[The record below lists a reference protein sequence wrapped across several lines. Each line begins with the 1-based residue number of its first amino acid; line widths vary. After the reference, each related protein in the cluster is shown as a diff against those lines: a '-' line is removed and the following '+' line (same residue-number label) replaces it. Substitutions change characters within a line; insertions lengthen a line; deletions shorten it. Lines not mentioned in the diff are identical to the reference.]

1 MAKKIDPKAKA
12 KRQKIYAAVGGVIL
26 LAVMAF
32 QVPRT
37 LKLLH
42 QSNAN
47 ASSSTTSSAPA
58 TGTTAATGPIAPPS
72 LGGGNATPTAGN
84 VTSDGIS
91 DPGVLP
97 APQSGQL
104 LAFSRFRTKDP
115 FAQQID
121 QNCAGGTAS
130 GDPASEDDVVCS
142 ASGATGSTGATGET
156 GATGTTGAGGST
168 GGGGEKPPAPTA
180 TKPTTATISINGIS
194 EDVHVGAQF
203 PASNPTFVLVSLT
216 KTSAK
221 ISIAGGSLAGN
232 QQTVTLK
239 KNTPLTL
246 MNTADGTRYV
256 LRLLSV
262 A

>member
-12 KRQKIYAAVGGVIL
+12 KRQKIYAGIGGVIL
-26 LAVMAF
+26 LAVLAF

-47 ASSSTTSSAPA
+47 ASSATTSSSS
-58 TGTTAATGPIAPPS
+58 TTTPTTTGPIVPPS
-72 LGGGNATPTAGN
+72 LGGGNATPGTSA
-84 VTSDGIS
+84 VSSDGIS

-104 LAFSRFRTKDP
+104 LAFSRFQTKDP
-115 FAQQID
+115 FAQQLSTG
-121 QNCAGGTAS
+121 ATGSTG
-130 GDPASEDDVVCS
+130 
-142 ASGATGSTGATGET
+142 SGATGSTGATG
-156 GATGTTGAGGST
+156 GGSGSGST
-168 GGGGEKPPAPTA
+168 GGSGSSGGGGNQPPAKLTS
-180 TKPTTATISINGIS
+180 ATISVNGVS
-194 EDVHVGAQF
+194 EAVQVGGQF
-203 PASNPTFVLVSLT
+203 PASNPTFVLVSVT
-216 KTSAK
+216 HTTAK
-221 ISIAGGSLAGN
+221 VGIAGGSIQGS

-239 KNTPLTL
+239 KNTPVTL

-262 A
+262 S